1 MKNIKNKHVI
11 CIIAAI
17 ICIIGSLIE
26 YICTKE
32 PPYLVNMQMS
42 VSLITII
49 AFCLICKP
57 ASNWLE
63 RLVYEPD
70 PKKIIMSEPTEDT
83 KNQIKSILRK
93 FGPNIDTDTKVL
105 MWYKKD
111 IWLILWKDKYLFY
124 ADDDTC
130 DTFKCIKHRFTDDE
144 LQEFITEWE
153 KTILKTTAKKAV
165 GNV

>member
-1 MKNIKNKHVI
+1 MKKRHVI
-11 CIIAAI
+11 CIIAA
-17 ICIIGSLIE
+17 CVCVIGNLIE
-26 YICTKE
+26 YICTNE
-32 PPYLVNMQMS
+32 FPYRVNYELS
-42 VSLITII
+42 ISLFTII
-49 AFCLICKP
+49 VFGFICKP
-57 ASNWLE
+57 AGDWLN
-63 RLVYEPD
+63 EPLYKPE
-70 PKKIIMSEPTEDT
+70 PKKPIGTEPTEDT